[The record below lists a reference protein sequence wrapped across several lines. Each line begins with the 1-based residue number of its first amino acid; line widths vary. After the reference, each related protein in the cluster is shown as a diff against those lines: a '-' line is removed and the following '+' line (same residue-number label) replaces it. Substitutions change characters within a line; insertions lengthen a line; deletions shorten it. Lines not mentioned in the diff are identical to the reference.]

1 MRSSSSIADLDDD
14 GSLEMV
20 VGNICGG
27 LELLNG
33 DIAVHHDVEENGPS
47 TSSETLAVY
56 PNPAKGCVTV
66 EGKGLLK
73 VMNLWGQKIL
83 SREIDGRTNVS
94 LPPGIWL
101 VRLGGITRKVVVE

>member
-1 MRSSSSIADLDDD
+1 M
-14 GSLEMV
+14 
-20 VGNICGG
+20 
-27 LELLNG
+27 LNG

-83 SREIDGRTNVS
+83 SREIDGRTIVS
-94 LPPGIWL
+94 LPPGIWF